1 MKTIVLLLAALSIT
15 FASWASVKLTNKDSD
30 SHDILIKCSGTT
42 DSSVGG
48 TSTRD
53 VGTGPCT
60 VTVKSSG
67 SSATAQDGETL
78 VIQGGSI
85 AKQ

>member
-1 MKTIVLLLAALSIT
+1 MKTLFALVLALSI
-15 FASWASVKLTNKDSD
+15 ASTSWGAVKLTNKDSD

-42 DSSVGG
+42 NSSVGG

-53 VGTGPCT
+53 IGTGPCS

-78 VIQGGSI
+78 VIQGGSVS
-85 AKQ
+85 KQ

>member
-1 MKTIVLLLAALSIT
+1 MKTLLALVLVLSLAGT
-15 FASWASVKLTNKDSD
+15 SWASVKLTNKDSD
-30 SHDILIKCSGTT
+30 SHDILIKCSSTT

-53 VGTGPCT
+53 IGTGPCT

-67 SSATAQDGETL
+67 SSATAQDGESL
-78 VIQGGSI
+78 VIQGGNVS
-85 AKQ
+85 KQ